1 MERFVMMKLYTRT
14 VCPKCMLIKSE
25 LNVAGLEGQYEMINI
40 DQDDRAKE
48 KIVNAGFMSVPI
60 LEVGGKLIHDFAEM
74 NEFISE
80 LVAQ

>member
-1 MERFVMMKLYTRT
+1 MMKLYTRT

-40 DQDDRAKE
+40 DHDDRAKE
-48 KIVNAGFMSVPI
+48 KIVSAGFMSVPI

-74 NEFISE
+74 NEYISE

>member
-1 MERFVMMKLYTRT
+1 
-14 VCPKCMLIKSE
+14 MLIKSE

-40 DQDDRAKE
+40 DQDDQAKE
-48 KIVNAGFMSVPI
+48 KIVSAGFMSVPI

>member
-1 MERFVMMKLYTRT
+1 MMKLYTRT

>member
-1 MERFVMMKLYTRT
+1 MMKLYTRT

-40 DQDDRAKE
+40 DHDDRAKE

-60 LEVGGKLIHDFAEM
+60 LEVGGKLIHDFTEM

>member
-1 MERFVMMKLYTRT
+1 MMKLYTRT

-48 KIVNAGFMSVPI
+48 KIVNAGFMTVPI

-74 NEFISE
+74 NEYISE

>member
-1 MERFVMMKLYTRT
+1 MGRFSMMKLYTRT

-40 DQDDRAKE
+40 DQDDQAKE
-48 KIVNAGFMSVPI
+48 KIVSAGFMSVPI

>member
-1 MERFVMMKLYTRT
+1 
-14 VCPKCMLIKSE
+14 
-25 LNVAGLEGQYEMINI
+25 
-40 DQDDRAKE
+40 
-48 KIVNAGFMSVPI
+48 MSVHI

>member
-1 MERFVMMKLYTRT
+1 MMKLYTRT
-14 VCPKCMLIKSE
+14 VCPKCVLIKSE

-40 DQDDRAKE
+40 DHDDQAKE
-48 KIVNAGFMSVPI
+48 KIVSAGFMSVPI
-60 LEVGGKLIHDFAEM
+60 LEVGDKLIHDFAEM

>member
-1 MERFVMMKLYTRT
+1 MMKLYTRT

-40 DQDDRAKE
+40 DQDDQAKE
-48 KIVNAGFMSVPI
+48 KIVSAGFMSVPI

>member
-1 MERFVMMKLYTRT
+1 MMKLYTRT

-40 DQDDRAKE
+40 DHDDQAKE
-48 KIVNAGFMSVPI
+48 KIVSAGFMSVPI

>member
-1 MERFVMMKLYTRT
+1 MMKLYTRT

-74 NEFISE
+74 NEYSSE

>member
-1 MERFVMMKLYTRT
+1 MMKLYTKT

-40 DQDDRAKE
+40 DQDNQAKE
-48 KIVNAGFMSVPI
+48 KIINAGFMTVPI
-60 LEVGGKLIHDFAEM
+60 LEVGDQLIHDFAEM
-74 NEFISE
+74 NEYINK

>member
-1 MERFVMMKLYTRT
+1 MMKLYTRT

-60 LEVGGKLIHDFAEM
+60 LEVGDKLIHDFAEM

>member
-1 MERFVMMKLYTRT
+1 MMKLYTRT

-40 DQDDRAKE
+40 DHDVRAKE
-48 KIVNAGFMSVPI
+48 KIVSAGFMSVPI

-80 LVAQ
+80 LVTQ

>member
-1 MERFVMMKLYTRT
+1 MMKLYTRT

-74 NEFISE
+74 NEYISE

>member
-1 MERFVMMKLYTRT
+1 MMMKLYTKT

-25 LNVAGLEGQYEMINI
+25 LNVAGLEGQFETINI
-40 DQDDRAKE
+40 DQDNSAKE

-74 NEFISE
+74 NEYINK
-80 LVAQ
+80 LVTQ

>member
-1 MERFVMMKLYTRT
+1 MMKLYTRT

-48 KIVNAGFMSVPI
+48 KIVSAGFMSVPI
-60 LEVGGKLIHDFAEM
+60 LEVGDKLIHDFAEM

-80 LVAQ
+80 LVAH